1 MNSFWFQEFA
11 CFFGSMLL
19 LKEKTENTIIHICI
33 IINMFDKIF
42 LKQCIQEIKLFKK
55 TPRRDKLLIFKKPI
69 VSN

>member
-1 MNSFWFQEFA
+1 
-11 CFFGSMLL
+11 MLL